1 MSTRWRSRLRL
12 IGDQRSGIGGKCGV
26 AASASKPTDVHSLA
40 LAATADRG
48 SGIGDRRK
56 IRRSGERQQADG
68 LRLVTGQYRKIGG
81 GQVER
86 GELVGEHP
94 AECGMFQGS
103 GRWARRGEAAN
114 EGKHFDGECG
124 VVVPKRRKG
133 ADDFGLAAEFF
144 VEFAE
149 QRVGGRFT
157 GLDLAAGKFPLEGEM
172 FVGRSLGDED
182 AARGVLDDGAGDGE
196 GFGWNHG
203 RTKTRRAGKL
213 HVISRRTVDLTCS
226 ASLR

>member
-1 MSTRWRSRLRL
+1 MR
-12 IGDQRSGIGGKCGV
+12 V
-26 AASASKPTDVHSLA
+26 AASASKPAEFHSLA
-40 LAATADRG
+40 LAATA
-48 SGIGDRRK
+48 
-56 IRRSGERQQADG
+56 ADG

-114 EGKHFDGECG
+114 EGKHFDGERG

-133 ADDFGLAAEFF
+133 ADDFGLAAKFF
-144 VEFAE
+144 VEFAQ

-157 GLDLAAGKFPLEGEM
+157 GLDLAAGKFPLEGEV

-213 HVISRRTVDLTCS
+213 HVISRRTLDLTCS